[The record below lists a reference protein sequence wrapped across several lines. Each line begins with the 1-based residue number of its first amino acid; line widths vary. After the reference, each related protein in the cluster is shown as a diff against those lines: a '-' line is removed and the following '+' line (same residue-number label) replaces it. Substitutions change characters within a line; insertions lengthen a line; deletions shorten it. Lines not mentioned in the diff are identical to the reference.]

1 MIILPREIRKAIRKR
16 KIIRSLAF
24 LSTTILVAVIIAKWG
39 DMIFPLPESLVV
51 FKYSF
56 YAVLLILPFFLTKFY
71 LIFTDTNYCGEVK
84 QVDITQAIGSRTA
97 MPVRGQLY
105 KKNEI
110 YIEVEDEAG
119 KIFKKKAYETPYKV
133 GVNPEMYKV
142 GDKVLHLHSS
152 PVTIVLPDAA
162 DTHCLCSMC
171 GWSNDKSNDICTR
184 CGLPLIKSL

>member
-84 QVDITQAIGSRTA
+84 QVDITQAIGSRAA
-97 MPVRGQLY
+97 MPVREQLY
-105 KKNEI
+105 KKTK
-110 YIEVEDEAG
+110 YIL
-119 KIFKKKAYETPYKV
+119 KLK
-133 GVNPEMYKV
+133 
-142 GDKVLHLHSS
+142 
-152 PVTIVLPDAA
+152 
-162 DTHCLCSMC
+162 
-171 GWSNDKSNDICTR
+171 TR
-184 CGLPLIKSL
+184 REKFSRKRRTRLRIKWA